1 MPRYPRE
8 ANPRE
13 ALQEESLGERRIRL
27 LVNYRHVGGFV
38 CSCVI
43 VLARSL
49 VVGQGRLKSTVCST
63 GTGHM
68 QSGTGHSRHGLGKS
82 WQRPRPPVADSF
94 FSDESQ
100 ATSKTLPKPYRAAD
114 NHFAYSSLSQPWS
127 ARSLRCP
134 GHPFPPMDN
143 NLVAPHRRLRGLVV
157 CLCACLST
165 WCV

>member
-68 QSGTGHSRHGLGKS
+68 QSGTGYSRHGLGQS
-82 WQRPRPPVADSF
+82 ALPQATCSRLFLS
-94 FSDESQ
+94 ESL

-134 GHPFPPMDN
+134 GHPFPPKVN
-143 NLVAPHRRLRGLVV
+143 NLAAPHRRLRGLVV

-165 WCV
+165 WCM